1 MHAYR
6 PYDFAQNQKGSTVFN
21 GQQELD
27 QLFARLNTRFV
38 AKGIPVVL
46 GEWASTDKNNAPER
60 VRHASYFVK
69 GAHALGIPTV
79 WWDNGNKTV
88 SANTTDVMA
97 LLDRSSNTWV
107 HQEIVDAI
115 LCAAQ

>member
-1 MHAYR
+1 
-6 PYDFAQNQKGSTVFN
+6 
-21 GQQELD
+21 
-27 QLFARLNTRFV
+27 
-38 AKGIPVVL
+38 
-46 GEWASTDKNNAPER
+46 
-60 VRHASYFVK
+60 
-69 GAHALGIPTV
+69 V